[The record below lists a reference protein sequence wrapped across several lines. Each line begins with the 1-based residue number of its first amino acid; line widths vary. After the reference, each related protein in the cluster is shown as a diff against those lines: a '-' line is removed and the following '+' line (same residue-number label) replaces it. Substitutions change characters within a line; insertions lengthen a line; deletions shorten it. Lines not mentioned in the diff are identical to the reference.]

1 MVSSDLTFEHLI
13 KSILSNKLQKTNNIL
28 QIFEFVDTNRKT
40 ASSYNKISEFDL
52 FINEVLISPIL
63 YSPNIKN
70 CSLSICE
77 KEHNFNLKL
86 NKNLYL
92 QGFNISKHQNNDN
105 YQGVYL
111 QHKKSKIDSI
121 DKFKYVLNDLLQQI
135 CAAFNIKHDSQKMYL
150 MTIEII
156 Y

>member
-1 MVSSDLTFEHLI
+1 MVTSDLTFEHLI

-28 QIFEFVDTNRKT
+28 QICEFVDTNRKT
-40 ASSYNKISEFDL
+40 ATTYNKISEFDL
-52 FINEVLISPIL
+52 FINEVLSSPIL

-77 KEHNFNLKL
+77 KEHSFNLRL

-92 QGFNISKHQNNDN
+92 QGFNISKQSYNNN

-111 QHKKSKIDSI
+111 QHKKTKIDSI

-135 CAAFNIKHDSQKMYL
+135 CADFNINCDSQKNYL